1 MRDSS
6 IGPALSLWDSAD
18 LLPWCPQG
26 LPTAALGPQLLQLPQ
41 GTGMVGTAKVG
52 EVGHELLGRLVITPA
67 VKESAST
74 EGAAF
79 QSLLQPG
86 RGGVITKSVTPES

>member
-1 MRDSS
+1 
-6 IGPALSLWDSAD
+6 
-18 LLPWCPQG
+18 
-26 LPTAALGPQLLQLPQ
+26 
-41 GTGMVGTAKVG
+41 MVGTAKVG